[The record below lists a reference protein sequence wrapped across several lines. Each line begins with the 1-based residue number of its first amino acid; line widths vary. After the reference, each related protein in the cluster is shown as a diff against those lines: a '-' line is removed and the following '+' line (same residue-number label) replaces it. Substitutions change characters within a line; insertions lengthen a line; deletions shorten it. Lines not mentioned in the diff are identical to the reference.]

1 MTSHPKFAVLGA
13 GHGGKAMAA
22 DLALKGFQVSL
33 YNRTPE
39 HIEAIRALGGIDL
52 EGPQG
57 PTGFGALALA
67 TGDVKDAITGAN
79 CIMIVVPATGH
90 SYLAEKCAPHL
101 QDGQIVVL
109 NPGRTGG
116 ALEFARVLADSGCT
130 ADVIVA
136 EAQTLIFASR
146 SMGPAQAKI
155 FRVKNAVP
163 VAALPATRTSEALS
177 VLREAYSQFI
187 PAETVLKTSLDN
199 MGAIFHP
206 ALATL
211 NAGRIE
217 ATVGQF
223 QFYIEGVTPS
233 VARVLEAMDRERVT
247 VASALGVN
255 AISARDW
262 LEMAYNAVGTSLH
275 EAIHNNPGYRG
286 ITAPQ
291 TLEHRYIFEDVPM
304 SLVPISELGRAYGVF
319 TPLMDAVIRLASTIH
334 GTDYRHKGRTV
345 EKMGL
350 SGMSVD
356 EIKRYVKEGTT

>member
-1 MTSHPKFAVLGA
+1 MANHSRFAVLGA

-22 DLALKGFQVSL
+22 DLALKGFQVTL
-33 YNRTPE
+33 YNRTAE
-39 HIEAIRALGGIDL
+39 HIHGIRALGGIDL
-52 EGPQG
+52 EGPLG
-57 PTGFGALALA
+57 HMGFGPLSLVTSNVQEAIA
-67 TGDVKDAITGAN
+67 DAD
-79 CIMIVVPATGH
+79 CIMVVVPATGH
-90 SYLAEKCAPHL
+90 QYLAEQCAPHL
-101 QDGQIVVL
+101 RDGQIVVL

-116 ALEFARVLADSGCT
+116 ALAFRKTLADNGCT

-146 SMGPAQAKI
+146 STGPAQAKI
-155 FRVKNAVP
+155 FRLKNAVP
-163 VAALPATRTSEALS
+163 VAALPATRTPE
-177 VLREAYSQFI
+177 VLEVLGEAYSQFMA
-187 PAETVLKTSLDN
+187 AETVLKTSLDN

-217 ATVGQF
+217 STVGQF

-233 VARVLEAMDRERVT
+233 VARVLETLDRERVT
-247 VASALGVN
+247 VAAALGVN
-255 AISARDW
+255 AVSARDW
-262 LEMAYNAVGTSLH
+262 LEMAYNAVGTNLH

-304 SLVPISELGRAYGVF
+304 SLVPISELGRAHGVS

-334 GTDYRHKGRTV
+334 GTDYRHKGRSV
-345 EKMGL
+345 EDMGL
-350 SGMSVD
+350 SGMSVG
-356 EIKRYVKEGTT
+356 EIKRFVKEGTR

>member
-1 MTSHPKFAVLGA
+1 MTNHIRFAILGA

-22 DLALKGFQVSL
+22 DLALKGFHVTL
-33 YNRTPE
+33 YNRTWE
-39 HIEAIRALGGIDL
+39 HIEGIRALGGIDL

-57 PTGFGALALA
+57 PMGFGALALA
-67 TGDVKDAITGAN
+67 TANVKDAINDAD
-79 CIMIVVPATGH
+79 CIMVVVPATAH
-90 SYLAEKCAPHL
+90 CYLAEQCAPHL
-101 QDGQIVVL
+101 RDGQIIVL

-116 ALEFARVLADSGCT
+116 ALEFVKTLRENGCT

-136 EAQTLIFASR
+136 ETQTLIFASR

-155 FRVKNAVP
+155 FRRKNAVP
-163 VAALPATRTSEALS
+163 IAALPATRTPEVLE
-177 VLREAYSQFI
+177 VLREAYTQFM
-187 PAETVLKTSLDN
+187 PAETVLKTSMDN

-206 ALATL
+206 ALAAL

-217 ATVGQF
+217 STVGQF

-233 VARVLEAMDRERVT
+233 VARVLETLDRERVT
-247 VASALGVN
+247 VAAALGVN

-262 LEMAYNAVGTSLH
+262 LEMAYNAIGTSLH

-286 ITAPQ
+286 IMAPQ

-304 SLVPISELGRAYGVF
+304 SLVPISELGRAYGVS

-334 GTDYRHKGRTV
+334 GTDYRHRGRTV

-350 SGMSVD
+350 SGMSVG
-356 EIKRYVKEGTT
+356 EIKQYVKEGTP